1 MRRALIA
8 VLAVL
13 LAGCARGPDVETLKA
28 DAERRL
34 AAALPA
40 GTVAIDVLE
49 RRGSQSD
56 TKAPAGE
63 KRRIVYYDVVLRLE
77 RDFDFGAWD
86 SPGTAGLVSALGAG
100 PKGVAGITS
109 GGNKAGDR
117 LYVHGTALYAR
128 EEHRWVGVAPAGFR
142 PVAAPSYAANAAEG
156 PAAVLEA
163 MRAIVE
169 SIPAG
174 ASRAEREAIE
184 QELLTAHAAI
194 RGRLARLAEG
204 YAVAAGPEHG
214 QYLRLARALA
224 AGSDVRIVPLVTR
237 GGEENLRLLHEGK
250 VTLALAQGDAA
261 LDALQ
266 GTGNFSADGPYAT
279 LQAVGSLYPEPV
291 HVLVRGDSAFSAIE
305 DLKGG
310 RVVVGVEGSASR
322 ATALRVLAA
331 HGLEPPD
338 IVLVGMALGD
348 GLVAVRDGRA
358 DAVIQII
365 GVPADS
371 VRDALAEVPLRLLPL
386 SKRAVERLVA
396 AKAGYFAYTI
406 PRGTYATQ
414 AEDVRTIA
422 TAALLLAGAGLSEAE
437 VGRIARLVFR
447 QGRDLAARGSAQGTQ
462 VSAANARQGLSVP
475 LHRAAASAIDAMAA
489 R

>member
-1 MRRALIA
+1 MMRALVLA
-8 VLAVL
+8 LAVL
-13 LAGCARGPDVETLKA
+13 LAGCARGPSTETLKA
-28 DAERRL
+28 DVERRL
-34 AAALPA
+34 AEALPA
-40 GTVAIDVLE
+40 GTVAIAAIE

-63 KRRIVYYDVVLRLE
+63 RRRVLYYDVVLRLE

-86 SPGTAGLVSALGAG
+86 APGTAGLVSALGAG

-117 LYVHGTALYAR
+117 IYVHGTALYAR
-128 EEHRWVGVAPAGFR
+128 NENQWVSVAPAGFR

-156 PAAVLEA
+156 PTAVLEA
-163 MRAIVE
+163 MREIVE

-174 ASRAEREAIE
+174 ASQAEREAIE
-184 QELLTAHAAI
+184 QELLTAHAAV

-204 YAVAAGPEHG
+204 YAIAAGPEHG

-224 AGSDVRIVPLVTR
+224 AESDVRIVPLVTR
-237 GGEENLRLLHEGK
+237 GGEENLRLLREGK

-261 LDALQ
+261 LNALE

-279 LQAVGSLYPEPV
+279 LSAIGGLYPEPV
-291 HVLVRGDSAFSAIE
+291 HVLVRADSAFRAIE
-305 DLKGG
+305 DLKGR

-331 HGLEPPD
+331 HALEPPD
-338 IVLVGMALGD
+338 IVLLDMALGE

-386 SKRAVERLVA
+386 AKPAVETLVG

-414 AEDVRTIA
+414 AEDVPTIA

-462 VSAANARQGLSVP
+462 VAAANARQGLSIP
-475 LHRAAASAIDAMAA
+475 LHHAAASAIETMAE